1 MEAAGCDSDFAPEC
15 EDGKQLI
22 VIAEEGGLPEKRG
35 RKSGTSLKSRYNG
48 EEGAGGSL
56 READRR
62 YRGAGCAGMEAGAT
76 GRTEAGV
83 RFAALRVRAMPAW
96 PRT

>member
-15 EDGKQLI
+15 VDGKQLI
-22 VIAEEGGLPEKRG
+22 VIREEGGLPQKHG
-35 RKSGTSLKSRYNG
+35 RKSGTALKSRYNG
-48 EEGAGGSL
+48 EESARGSL
-56 READRR
+56 REAGRR
-62 YRGAGCAGMEAGAT
+62 YRGEGCAGMVAGAT

-83 RFAALRVRAMPAW
+83 RFALRVMAMPAW

>member
-15 EDGKQLI
+15 VDGKQLI
-22 VIAEEGGLPEKRG
+22 VIREEGGLPQKLG
-35 RKSGTSLKSRYNG
+35 RKSGTALKSRYNG
-48 EEGAGGSL
+48 EESARGSL
-56 READRR
+56 REAGRR
-62 YRGAGCAGMEAGAT
+62 YRGEGCAGMEAGAT

-83 RFAALRVRAMPAW
+83 RFALRVMAMPAW